1 MGREVRFNRLED
13 VNIKERAM
21 ELFEEA
27 PWIGGEQVIFAW
39 LSAAPG
45 HSKDMQYCYA
55 RGLKGEEIE
64 QLVEDFLEVVNKNL
78 TPSRKWIAMGY
89 MVKTNEPSSPF
100 SPVQEE

>member
-1 MGREVRFNRLED
+1 MGERVRFNRLED

-27 PWIGGEQVIFAW
+27 PWIEGEQVIEQVIFAY

-45 HSKDMQYCYA
+45 YSKDRQYCYA
-55 RGLKGEEIE
+55 RRLKGEEIE
-64 QLVEDFLEVVNKNL
+64 QLVESFLEVVNKNL

-89 MVKTNEPSSPF
+89 MAKTI
-100 SPVQEE
+100 